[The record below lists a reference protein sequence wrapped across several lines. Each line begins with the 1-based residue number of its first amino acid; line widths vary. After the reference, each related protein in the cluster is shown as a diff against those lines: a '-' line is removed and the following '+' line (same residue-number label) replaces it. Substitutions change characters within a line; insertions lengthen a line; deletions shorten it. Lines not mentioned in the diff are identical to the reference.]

1 MERPKRQTRKPGKYD
16 DEFII
21 PAEAAEMYWEAN
33 TRKVYRFLTDKDIKS
48 SLKDTTVYILWP
60 GDGKWYLAEV
70 DEVRGKCSTQ
80 PAAVTGASCSEQRH
94 LSHVDPS
101 AGSAT
106 IHRVPSCN

>member
-70 DEVRGKCSTQ
+70 DEMNVREHVAYLRYPETNEEEQVSLDELIQDKCI
-80 PAAVTGASCSEQRH
+80 AVG
-94 LSHVDPS
+94 
-101 AGSAT
+101 G
-106 IHRVPSCN
+106 